1 MTSHAHD
8 LPQTIILTGGT
19 SGVGYAGARMIAASH
34 PDWYL
39 VLASRNQRQ
48 GMQAVTTLQHET
60 ELPVPQTGFQHIEWM
75 PLDLASLA
83 SIRAFAREVA
93 ARDLP
98 PLHAVVCNAGLQV
111 VSGTTYT
118 QDGFET
124 TFGVNGLGHFLLVN
138 LLLRQLVTPAR
149 IVFVSSDAHDPES
162 SKTFMSRMIG
172 TMPPRYR
179 DARALAWPEQ
189 YPDAEER
196 NESPKVVGMR
206 RYSTSKLCDIFYA
219 YELARRLQS
228 QGYSTPEHPIT
239 VNAFNPGPTPGTRLS
254 RDAGSFGDFAWNA
267 LMPRLRFAL
276 PNMHSLGTS
285 GQALARL
292 VLDPTLEGISGKY
305 FAGMKERASS
315 QESYDQHEAA
325 ELWEASAE
333 LVKLQPGETIL
344 HVRNSPEE
352 ASS

>member
-1 MTSHAHD
+1 MLIHPSAG
-8 LPQTIILTGGT
+8 PQTVLLTGGT
-19 SGVGYAGARMIAASH
+19 SGLGYASAQAMAAYHRDSH
-34 PDWYL
+34 L
-39 VLASRNQRQ
+39 VLTSRNHRQ
-48 GMQAVTTLQHET
+48 AMQAVDTLKR
-60 ELPVPQTGFQHIEWM
+60 QTGNQHIEWM

-83 SIRAFAREVA
+83 SIRMFARELTI
-93 ARDLP
+93 RKLP

-228 QGYSTPEHPIT
+228 QGHSTPEHPIK
-239 VNAFNPGPTPGTRLS
+239 VNAFNP
-254 RDAGSFGDFAWNA
+254 
-267 LMPRLRFAL
+267 
-276 PNMHSLGTS
+276 
-285 GQALARL
+285 
-292 VLDPTLEGISGKY
+292 
-305 FAGMKERASS
+305 
-315 QESYDQHEAA
+315 
-325 ELWEASAE
+325 
-333 LVKLQPGETIL
+333 
-344 HVRNSPEE
+344 
-352 ASS
+352 